1 VTALRWARL
10 LRELGHRVAVEV
22 EYRGQPWD
30 VLIALHA
37 RKSARS
43 IERFARARA
52 GAPVVLALTGTDL
65 YGDIRTSRAAR
76 RSLSLATRIVVLQPR
91 GLDALP
97 PSLRRKARVILQSA
111 RAPRGPSRPRRDAF
125 EACVLAHLR
134 AVKDPLLAARAVRML
149 PPISR
154 VRILHAGA
162 ALDPAMARRARA
174 EQAKSARYRWLGEL
188 PRSRA
193 LGLLARCRLLIVTS
207 RLEGGANVVSEA
219 IAAGVPVLSTR
230 IDGSVG
236 ILGPGHP
243 GYFPVG
249 DARAL
254 ARLLAR
260 AETDAGFYR
269 DLRARCRRLRPLVDP
284 RRERRSWRALLREL
298 DASSGAVPRAAPGRR
313 SAGPRGRGPAA
324 ARRSGR

>member
-1 VTALRWARL
+1 MRRLRIGLVTPAPRRSKSGNRVTALRWARL

-22 EYRGQPWD
+22 DYRGQPWD

-43 IERFARARA
+43 IQRFTRARP

-65 YGDIRTSRAAR
+65 YGDIRTSKAAR
-76 RSLSLATRIVVLQPR
+76 RSLALATRVVVLQPR

-97 PSLRRKARVILQSA
+97 PGLRRKARVILQSA
-111 RAPRGPSRPRRDAF
+111 RAPRGRSRRRPDVF
-125 EACVLAHLR
+125 ETCVLAHLR
-134 AVKDPLLAARAVRML
+134 PVKEPLLAARASRLL
-149 PPISR
+149 PAASR

-162 ALDPAMARRARA
+162 ALDQGVARRARA
-174 EQAKSARYRWLGEL
+174 EQAKSARYRWLGER
-188 PRSRA
+188 PRARA
-193 LGLLARCRLLIVTS
+193 LALLARCRLLVVTS

-236 ILGPGHP
+236 ILGARYP

-254 ARLLAR
+254 ARLLRR
-260 AETDAGFYR
+260 AEADGRFYR
-269 DLRARCRRLRPLVDP
+269 DLRERCRRLRPLVDP
-284 RRERRSWRALLREL
+284 ARERRSWKALLREL
-298 DASSGAVPRAAPGRR
+298 RP
-313 SAGPRGRGPAA
+313 
-324 ARRSGR
+324 

>member
-22 EYRGQPWD
+22 DYRGQPWD

-43 IERFARARA
+43 IERFAHARPA
-52 GAPVVLALTGTDL
+52 APVVLALTGTDL
-65 YGDIRTSRAAR
+65 YGDIHTSKAAR
-76 RSLSLATRIVVLQPR
+76 RSLALATRIVVLQPR
-91 GLDALP
+91 GLDALS

-111 RAPRGPSRPRRDAF
+111 GAPHGRSRRRPEAF

-134 AVKDPLLAARAVRML
+134 PVKDPLLAARASRML
-149 PPISR
+149 PTTSR

-162 ALDPAMARRARA
+162 ALDQGMARRARA
-174 EQAKSARYRWLGEL
+174 EQARSARYRWFGEL
-188 PRSRA
+188 PRGRV

-236 ILGPGHP
+236 ILGARYP

-254 ARLLAR
+254 ARLLRR
-260 AETDAGFYR
+260 AEADGRFYR
-269 DLRARCRRLRPLVDP
+269 DLRERCRRLRPLVDP
-284 RRERRSWRALLREL
+284 ARERRSWKALLREL
-298 DASSGAVPRAAPGRR
+298 RH
-313 SAGPRGRGPAA
+313 
-324 ARRSGR
+324 